1 MSNIAILYYDVFN
14 DVEVELDIE
23 ITSYQRAVKGV
34 YYGPWEDSYPDEPAE
49 VEFTI
54 SNANYSYLEQADYI
68 YDEVLAKV
76 TEEV

>member
-1 MSNIAILYYDVFN
+1 MNNIVILYYDVFL

-23 ITSYQRAVKGV
+23 ITSYQPAVKGV
-34 YYGPWEDSYPDEPAE
+34 YYGDWADSYPDEPAE

-54 SNANYSYLEQADYI
+54 SNANYSYLEQAECI

-76 TEEV
+76 TEE

>member
-1 MSNIAILYYDVFN
+1 MNNIAILYYDELY

-23 ITSYQRAVKGV
+23 ITSYQPAVKGV

-49 VEFTI
+49 VEFTV
-54 SNANYSYLEQADYI
+54 SNENYSYLEQAECI

-76 TEEV
+76 TEE